1 MNFAAVYHR
10 ITPDMCYSPDGE
22 TVTVNIRTDR
32 DADAVYLIWEDPF
45 IHELR
50 REPDWSGRR
59 EKMTLSREL
68 VYQVIYTARV
78 RPEYKRLMY
87 YFEIEAD
94 GEVYCL
100 FENKLCPKAEIDA
113 VSKQFFKYAWLN
125 SSDVIAPPA
134 WVGETVWYQIMP
146 DRFCRH
152 KDAPKDDK
160 FRVWGDFRLPLWN
173 DVYGGTLRGI
183 TEKLDYLCE
192 LGISGIYMTP
202 IFQSGSNH
210 KYNTYDYTRID
221 EDFGTEDDLREL
233 IAEAHRRGIRVMLDA
248 VFNHSGS
255 QFAPWLDVKEK
266 GRKSPYFD
274 WFFINSDDFV
284 RDEFSTEDGRFY
296 SFSFWSGMP
305 KLNTNN
311 PEVVGYFSDICRYW
325 VREWDIDGI
334 RFDVGDE
341 ISHSFIRAVRAAVK
355 ELKPDV
361 YLLGEIWM
369 DSLNWLSGDEYD
381 AVMNYPFTGCVN
393 DYWKNERLTAKDFM
407 YAMNYC
413 HSLYPEQVNRAM
425 LNFLDTHDTARATE
439 SCANQDVLLQKLTI
453 LMTMTGAPC
462 LYYGTEIAMKGLH
475 TPFNRSTMPWD
486 EIESGDHADFTA
498 KVKKLIAV
506 RRAHEAL
513 RGSELR
519 YEIDPERP
527 RLLRY
532 ARGGNILVIVNA
544 DREPYPVRDEGEVL
558 FANGYEEDSL
568 CADGVLVLKTK

>member
-1 MNFAAVYHR
+1 
-10 ITPDMCYSPDGE
+10 
-22 TVTVNIRTDR
+22 
-32 DADAVYLIWEDPF
+32 
-45 IHELR
+45 
-50 REPDWSGRR
+50 
-59 EKMTLSREL
+59 
-68 VYQVIYTARV
+68 
-78 RPEYKRLMY
+78 
-87 YFEIEAD
+87 
-94 GEVYCL
+94 
-100 FENKLCPKAEIDA
+100 
-113 VSKQFFKYAWLN
+113 
-125 SSDVIAPPA
+125 
-134 WVGETVWYQIMP
+134 
-146 DRFCRH
+146 
-152 KDAPKDDK
+152 
-160 FRVWGDFRLPLWN
+160 
-173 DVYGGTLRGI
+173 
-183 TEKLDYLCE
+183 
-192 LGISGIYMTP
+192 
-202 IFQSGSNH
+202 
-210 KYNTYDYTRID
+210 
-221 EDFGTEDDLREL
+221 
-233 IAEAHRRGIRVMLDA
+233 
-248 VFNHSGS
+248 
-255 QFAPWLDVKEK
+255 
-266 GRKSPYFD
+266 
-274 WFFINSDDFV
+274 
-284 RDEFSTEDGRFY
+284 
-296 SFSFWSGMP
+296 MP

-425 LNFLDTHDTARATE
+425 LNFLDTHDTARAAE

-532 ARGGNILVIVNA
+532 SRGGNILVIVNA